1 MSSAFTTL
9 SAFDSRSEP
18 ENRLLFENYTSRG
31 KWAAEGGE
39 TRTTRGPENMASEER
54 LEELGFV

>member
-1 MSSAFTTL
+1 MSPAFTML

-31 KWAAEGGE
+31 KWAAEGGGKQE
-39 TRTTRGPENMASEER
+39 QPEVQKTWPLRRDWKN
-54 LEELGFV
+54 